1 MRFSPARHRLAL
13 ATALVGVALST
24 LTLVVHQRIGAGYTS
39 FCNLGEVVNCDA
51 VLGSRYGH
59 LLGISVAAWGLAA
72 FAIGLLLALPGA
84 LGWTTAGLADLGLLG
99 LVSGSLGFACVLAVA
114 ALGVLHRVCLL
125 CLGLDLVILVWFVTV
140 LPLATRF
147 EPATVA
153 EWWRRRTMARSIA
166 AAAALLAI
174 AGGTW
179 AAVRAPESLITVAEV
194 REKAPRFYTW
204 YTHLP
209 VRAVA
214 DLTEGA
220 THTRGPATSPL
231 LIVAF
236 SDFQCPYCVRAFRD
250 LRDLIHDHPDIRLV
264 FRHFPLDPSCN
275 GHVTRSVHPNACL
288 AAIAA
293 ECAAQQDRF
302 WEYHDLLFE
311 NNEHLER
318 ESLFGY
324 ARDLHLD
331 IPTFRTCLDEPA
343 TRTRIGADVEAGA
356 RMGVASTPTL
366 FINGRAVE
374 GALERPYYDY
384 ALIIE
389 QHDRETPRDARKS

>member
-1 MRFSPARHRLAL
+1 MRFSPSRHRLAL

-24 LTLVVHQRIGAGYTS
+24 LTFVVHQRIGAGYTS

-59 LLGISVAAWGLAA
+59 LLGTSVAAWGLAA
-72 FAIGLLLALPGA
+72 FAAGVLLALPGA
-84 LGWTTAGLADLGLLG
+84 LGQTTAGLADLGLLG
-99 LVSGSLGFACVLAVA
+99 LVSASLGFACVLAVE

-125 CLGLDLVILVWFVTV
+125 CLSLDLVILVWFVTV
-140 LPLATRF
+140 LPLAARF
-147 EPATVA
+147 EPATVTQ
-153 EWWRRRTMARSIA
+153 WWRRRAMARSIA
-166 AAAALLAI
+166 TAAALLAI

-179 AAVRAPESLITVAEV
+179 AAVRAPESLVTVAEI
-194 REKAPRFYTW
+194 RQRAPRFYTW
-204 YTHLP
+204 YTQLP

-214 DLTEGA
+214 ELTQGA
-220 THTRGPATSPL
+220 AHAKGPAEARLS
-231 LIVAF
+231 IVAF

-250 LRDLIHDHPDIRLV
+250 LRDLLRDHPDVRLV

-311 NNEHLER
+311 NNDHLER

-331 IPTFRTCLDEPA
+331 ITAFRTCLDDPA
-343 TRTRIGADVEAGA
+343 TRARIGVDVEAGA
-356 RMGVASTPTL
+356 RVGVASTPTL
-366 FINGRAVE
+366 FINGRAIE
-374 GALERPYYDY
+374 GALDRPYFDY

-389 QHDRETPRDARKS
+389 QDRDAHHDARTS